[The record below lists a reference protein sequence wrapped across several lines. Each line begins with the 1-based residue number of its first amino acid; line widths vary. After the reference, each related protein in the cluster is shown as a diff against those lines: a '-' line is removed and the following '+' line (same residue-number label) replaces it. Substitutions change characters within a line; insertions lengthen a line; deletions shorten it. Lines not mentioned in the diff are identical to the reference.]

1 MVNGKANYNIHI
13 LHLQKTKKTK
23 TKKPCNSLRIKHW
36 YSHFQSLQNNLYKVQ
51 TERKQTKQEHPPP
64 LSFLILTIFSQ
75 FVIKYNIKSRSQ
87 MLLLIRD
94 GKWLFLKWPRKEQT
108 KWTDKKNIDQVT
120 NLITSRGYK
129 SSILYEYLN
138 LIKESF
144 SYRKITQ

>member
-13 LHLQKTKKTK
+13 LHLQKTKKK
-23 TKKPCNSLRIKHW
+23 QKNLVIHW
-36 YSHFQSLQNNLYKVQ
+36 ESSIDILIFSHFKTTYIKCKQSANKPNRS
-51 TERKQTKQEHPPP
+51 TPP